1 MNKRTITIGIMLI
14 FCFLLHTQGRA
25 QASQSRR
32 FHAIVTAGFGLPR
45 IPYSH
50 FRTPVSV
57 LGGGAL
63 NCRLF
68 GRLYVQGNAN
78 ALYTFNMGTAT
89 GQDSDLK
96 FNLEWAS
103 VDLLYHV
110 RGVIKN
116 NNHIL
121 AGVGR
126 YHLTQ
131 LLETEEDDLMTTGL
145 CLGLVNWRHWMR
157 WSMVTEVRWHLL
169 FEPSSNPQIL
179 TVTLG
184 ILL

>member
-1 MNKRTITIGIMLI
+1 MNKRIITIGITLI
-14 FCFLLHTQGRA
+14 FCFLLHTQGKA

-32 FHAIVTAGFGLPR
+32 FHAIVTAGFGLPK

-50 FRTPVSV
+50 FRTPVSI

-63 NCRLF
+63 NCRMF
-68 GRLYVQGNAN
+68 GRLYVQANAA
-78 ALYTFNMGTAT
+78 ALYTFNLGTAT
-89 GQDSDLK
+89 GNEGDLK
-96 FNLEWAS
+96 FNLQWTSA
-103 VDLLYHV
+103 DLLYHV
-110 RGVIKN
+110 RGVIRTN
-116 NNHIL
+116 NLIL

-126 YHLTQ
+126 YRLSQ
-131 LLETEEDDLMTTGL
+131 RFENEEDDINTTGL
-145 CLGLVNWRHWMR
+145 CLGLVNWRHWAR

-169 FEPSSNPQIL
+169 FEPGSNPQVL

>member
-1 MNKRTITIGIMLI
+1 MNKRIITVGTTLI
-14 FCFLLHTQGRA
+14 FCLVLHTQVKG

-57 LGGGAL
+57 LGGCAL

-68 GRLYVQGNAN
+68 GRLYVQGNAA
-78 ALYTFNMGTAT
+78 ALYTFDMGTAT
-89 GQDSDLK
+89 DQEGDLK

-103 VDLLYHV
+103 VDFLYHV
-110 RGVIKN
+110 RGVIKS
-116 NNHIL
+116 NNHVL

-131 LLETEEDDLMTTGL
+131 RFGNEEDDLMTTGL
-145 CLGLVNWRHWMR
+145 CLGMVNWRHWTR
-157 WSMVTEVRWHLL
+157 WSMVTEIRWHLL

-184 ILL
+184 IFL